1 MKKYKWIIIS
11 AILLVLGFIVYKV
24 VINRPKNILKP
35 VTIPVT
41 EGPLNTQVTATGT
54 IQATELVE
62 VGTQVSGI
70 VSNLY
75 VDYNSTV
82 KKGEL
87 LAELDKENL
96 NQTLTQAQSQYDVA
110 LTERNYQ
117 KTIYNRQK
125 QLYDNELISLAEF
138 QEAEFAYR
146 NAQSAVEQRLA
157 AVKTAETN
165 LGYANIYSPI
175 DGVVLSK
182 DISEGQTVAASFSTP
197 TLFTI
202 AKDLSKMQVEADVDE
217 ADIGN
222 VKVGQRVT
230 FTVDAYPDEIFNGNV
245 LQVRLNGTTTSNV
258 VKYTCII
265 QTNNDEELLMPHMTA
280 TITIYTEEVEN
291 TLMVEAKAVNYTPD
305 LEIVNNYLSENFPE
319 AAPIDSI
326 PVAKG
331 KNQRIVWIIDE
342 KGITPKQV
350 TIGINDGV
358 NAQIVEGVTSLDT
371 VLIGFEEADA
381 KRDQENKSIFA
392 PRRKEGDN
400 RRK

>member
-1 MKKYKWIIIS
+1 M
-11 AILLVLGFIVYKV
+11 
-24 VINRPKNILKP
+24 
-35 VTIPVT
+35 
-41 EGPLNTQVTATGT
+41 
-54 IQATELVE
+54 
-62 VGTQVSGI
+62 
-70 VSNLY
+70 
-75 VDYNSTV
+75 
-82 KKGEL
+82 GEL

>member
-24 VINRPKNILKP
+24 VINRPKNILQP

-258 VKYTCII
+258 V
-265 QTNNDEELLMPHMTA
+265 
-280 TITIYTEEVEN
+280 N